1 MLKRSNCDPCYWRLL
16 PKVIHKRLLI
26 ENLMISMT
34 LFLFIIRH
42 PLLASLV
49 ARGQDNMFLLL
60 DCILHKRKIVYTEFF
75 TKRYSFLSVI
85 PTETWPQHNLHTG
98 SRPLSLIWQFVK
110 HFHVRPFEK
119 VKVNVLLGLW
129 SGIKKHTTTPHSS
142 LTCFFLL
149 FPANVRVYK
158 ATESYLTYSWS
169 PLSKEMIS
177 DPHKVSN
184 IWQEPVRP
192 QLPRSHTWFC
202 FTSVPSKLH
211 RLYYIY

>member
-1 MLKRSNCDPCYWRLL
+1 MDWGSWVFPSWWLGILCEGSVCRHQHFRLQTLGAGLKRLMLKRSNCDPCYWRLL

-129 SGIKKHTTTPHSS
+129 SGIKNTQRPRI
-142 LTCFFLL
+142 
-149 FPANVRVYK
+149 PASPASFY
-158 ATESYLTYSWS
+158 YS
-169 PLSKEMIS
+169 PPMCECIK
-177 DPHKVSN
+177 
-184 IWQEPVRP
+184 P
-192 QLPRSHTWFC
+192 QNH
-202 FTSVPSKLH
+202 
-211 RLYYIY
+211 I